1 MCNKLVDLHEGMLQR
16 NREYKQDIYV
26 QSIWI
31 NYVVWKKLLY
41 KQLNIFTNLARQGET
56 NANINVRFFEDIN
69 IILNFKLLFETN
81 FR

>member
-31 NYVVWKKLLY
+31 NYVV
-41 KQLNIFTNLARQGET
+41 
-56 NANINVRFFEDIN
+56 
-69 IILNFKLLFETN
+69 
-81 FR
+81 